1 MPDVAPPEH
10 LRSEEDI
17 RREQAGAMIGAVREF
32 ALRSMPIELRP
43 VTPRDFVSPVPQPAI
58 QHFWFKP
65 KSSVPD
71 NGLLPPAGLA
81 SVYAI
86 MLLSPAPLPHGTHW
100 STTRNQNAS
109 PKQRQTEER

>member
-1 MPDVAPPEH
+1 MPEVAPPEH

-17 RREQAGAMIGAVREF
+17 RREQAGAMLGAVREF

-43 VTPRDFVSPVPQPAI
+43 VTTRAFVSPVPQPAI

-71 NGLLPPAGLA
+71 TGLLRRAAPIRRA
-81 SVYAI
+81 SCREGVGRDVLHLVGAV
-86 MLLSPAPLPHGTHW
+86 S
-100 STTRNQNAS
+100 
-109 PKQRQTEER
+109 

>member
-58 QHFWFKP
+58 QPFWFKP

-71 NGLLPPAGLA
+71 NGLLPRAVLDRE
-81 SVYAI
+81 SVEW
-86 MLLSPAPLPHGTHW
+86 GTGG
-100 STTRNQNAS
+100 SVRVELGGG
-109 PKQRQTEER
+109 RII

>member
-17 RREQAGAMIGAVREF
+17 RRELAGAMIGAVREF

-71 NGLLPPAGLA
+71 NGLLRRAVLA
-81 SVYAI
+81 YVSDM
-86 MLLSPAPLPHGTHW
+86 MLISKTGRG
-100 STTRNQNAS
+100 SCR
-109 PKQRQTEER
+109 ERVWQYV